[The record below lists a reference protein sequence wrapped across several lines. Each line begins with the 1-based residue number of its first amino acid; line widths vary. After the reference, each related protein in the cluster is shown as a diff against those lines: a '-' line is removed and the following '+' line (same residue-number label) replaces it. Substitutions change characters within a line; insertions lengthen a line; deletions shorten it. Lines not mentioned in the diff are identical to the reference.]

1 MRTWERKGYEVV
13 EVEFDGDLH
22 EFEVVKNGEVIATI
36 TPDTI
41 EDMEQIIKDLDSG
54 EGVDGWEDGMGNTI
68 SIDEDEEMN
77 IFVYFS
83 DSVGAHG
90 DIDEYNELR
99 YELQEVEDAE
109 NTENLRYAHYYV
121 EEEDKNFDMTVYRYL
136 KTTNA

>member
-22 EFEVVKNGEVIATI
+22 EFEVVKDGEVIGTI

-68 SIDEDEEMN
+68 SI
-77 IFVYFS
+77 
-83 DSVGAHG
+83 
-90 DIDEYNELR
+90 
-99 YELQEVEDAE
+99 
-109 NTENLRYAHYYV
+109 
-121 EEEDKNFDMTVYRYL
+121 
-136 KTTNA
+136 